1 MFRNGAFGPM
11 RYCMPSDVWDRFSCG
26 LPPAERFSGSRRHG
40 VVIPAGGWVETC
52 KSPHCAK
59 PAVTTEAALVE
70 TEDSPFEQQ
79 GTEH

>member
-1 MFRNGAFGPM
+1 MFRNGVFGPM
-11 RYCMPSDVWDRFSCG
+11 RYCMPSDVWDRFSFSALCEIVKTRAAFVS
-26 LPPAERFSGSRRHG
+26 LPPLTKTAHSS
-40 VVIPAGGWVETC
+40 I
-52 KSPHCAK
+52 KAK

>member
-26 LPPAERFSGSRRHG
+26 LPPAERFSGTAFVSLPPLTKTAHSS
-40 VVIPAGGWVETC
+40 I
-52 KSPHCAK
+52 KAK